1 MQREN
6 KRPKLAVM
14 VRKAATCC
22 LPNVV
27 FLHILSFLKD
37 PYKTH
42 RNYHKKVWK
51 TIRVTW
57 EWFENIPLVTATA
70 TLPEKMKR
78 AAPRWLVNRFGNK
91 TTHVWGKEEV
101 RFFAENI
108 HAPDCAY
115 RMLETRLLNGEL
127 LHMLLTSARVD
138 RRGNV

>member
-1 MQREN
+1 MQRDN

-42 RNYHKKVWK
+42 RNNHKEVWK
-51 TIRVTW
+51 TICVTW
-57 EWFENIPLVTATA
+57 EWFKNIPLVTATA
-70 TLPEKMKR
+70 ALPEKMKR
-78 AAPRWLVNRFGNK
+78 VAPRWLVNRLGNK
-91 TTHVWGKEEV
+91 THVWGKEEV
-101 RFFAENI
+101 RFSAEHI
-108 HAPDCAY
+108 HVPDFAY
-115 RMLETRLLNGEL
+115 RMLESRLLNGVL
-127 LHMLLTSARVD
+127 LHILLTSARVD